1 MKQIKAILIDPFTE
15 TVSQVTLVDTKLQ
28 TYYHLLGCDL
38 ITIAGLADGVDMIL
52 DDEGLLKDSSS
63 QAYFKMGINSQ
74 PFAGKAL
81 IVGTDEEGE
90 TVSVP
95 ENITTEKVFER
106 VIFFKPSEK
115 YLDESKEIEFRSF
128 LSKLP

>member
-1 MKQIKAILIDPFTE
+1 MKQIKAILIDPFAE
-15 TVSQVTLVDTKLQ
+15 TVSYVTLTDTKLE
-28 TYYHLLGCDL
+28 TYYNLLGCSL

-63 QAYFKMGINSQ
+63 QAYFKIGIGSQ

-115 YLDESKEIEFRSF
+115 YLDESKEIRF
-128 LSKLP
+128 LPL

>member
-1 MKQIKAILIDPFTE
+1 MKPIKVILIDPFTE
-15 TVSQVTLVDTKLQ
+15 TISYVTLADTKLD
-28 TYYHLLGCDL
+28 TYYNLLGCSL

-52 DDEGLLKDSSS
+52 DDEGLLKDSNS
-63 QAYFKMGINSQ
+63 QAYFKMGISSQ

-81 IVGTDEEGE
+81 IVGTDDEGN

-115 YLDESKEIEFRSF
+115 YLDESKEIRF
-128 LSKLP
+128 LPL

>member
-1 MKQIKAILIDPFTE
+1 MIKAILIDPFTE
-15 TVSQVTLVDTKLQ
+15 TVSNVTLVDTKLE
-28 TYYHLLGCDL
+28 TYYNLLGCSL
-38 ITIAGLADGVDMIL
+38 ITMAGLADGVDMIL
-52 DDEGLLKDSSS
+52 DDEGLLKDSKS
-63 QAYFKMGINSQ
+63 QAYFKIGIGSQ

-81 IVGTDEEGE
+81 IVGTDEEGN

-115 YLDESKEIEFRSF
+115 YLDESKEIRF
-128 LSKLP
+128 LPF

>member
-1 MKQIKAILIDPFTE
+1 MMTRAILIDPFTE

-28 TYYHLLGCDL
+28 TLRAIIDCDI
-38 ITIAGLADGVDMIL
+38 ITMAGLADGVDMIL

-63 QAYFKMGINSQ
+63 QAYFKIGIGSQ

-81 IVGTDEEGE
+81 IVGTDDEGN

-115 YLDESKEIEFRSF
+115 YLDESKEIRF
-128 LSKLP
+128 LPL

>member
-1 MKQIKAILIDPFTE
+1 MMARAILIDPFTE
-15 TVSQVTLVDTKLQ
+15 TVSQVTLADTKLQ
-28 TYYHLLGCDL
+28 TLRTLIDCDI

-52 DDEGLLKDSSS
+52 DDEGLLKDSKS
-63 QAYFKMGINSQ
+63 QAYFKIGIGSQ

-81 IVGTDEEGE
+81 IVGTDEEGN

-95 ENITTEKVFER
+95 ESITTEKVFER

-115 YLDESKEIEFRSF
+115 YLDESKEIRF
-128 LSKLP
+128 LPL

>member
-1 MKQIKAILIDPFTE
+1 MKENIMIRAILIDPFTE

-28 TYYHLLGCDL
+28 TYYNLLGCSL
-38 ITIAGLADGVDMIL
+38 ITMAGLADGVDMIL
-52 DDEGLLKDSSS
+52 DDEGLLKDPHS

-81 IVGTDEEGE
+81 IVGTDEEGN
-90 TVSVP
+90 TVSLP

-106 VIFFKPSEK
+106 VIFFKPSQK
-115 YLDESKEIEFRSF
+115 YIEESCEMKFIPF
-128 LSKLP
+128 